1 MSVNWFTVAAQIV
14 NFLIL
19 VWLLKKFLY
28 KPVLT
33 AMNKRQQKV
42 QDELKEAARLA
53 ETAKKEKKQYL
64 ALQEEARNRGKEELL
79 KARREADDLRKKLF
93 QEVEAEAEAARVRW
107 QDELSREKALFLKQ
121 AGAQV
126 AEQFQLLAQ
135 KAFRDLADVDLEENM
150 ISRFCALVEKQE
162 TEADFFRQLQ
172 NSERLQVA
180 TVFPLSQSSREAV
193 REVLWLRLGTQPE
206 ISFQVET
213 TLLAGI
219 LVSSNDHKMEWNI
232 HQYLD
237 DFQNELE
244 RFLS

>member
-42 QDELKEAARLA
+42 QDELKQAATLA
-53 ETAKKEKKQYL
+53 KSAEKEKKQYL
-64 ALQEEARNRGKEELL
+64 ALQEEAQNRGKEELSR
-79 KARREADDLRKKLF
+79 ARRDADNLRKKLF
-93 QEVEAEAEAARVRW
+93 QEVEAEAEAAHVRW
-107 QDELSREKALFLKQ
+107 QDELSREKARFLKE
-121 AGAQV
+121 ASAQV
-126 AEQFQLLAQ
+126 AEQFQHLVQ
-135 KAFRDLADVDLEENM
+135 KALRDLADTDLEENM
-150 ISRFCALVEKQE
+150 ISRFCALIAKHN

-172 NSERLQVA
+172 NPDKLQVSTA
-180 TVFPLSQSSREAV
+180 FSLSKSSQDAI
-193 REVLWLRLGTQPE
+193 REVLWQRLGVQPDIYFRHE
-206 ISFQVET
+206 P
-213 TLLAGI
+213 TLIAGI

-237 DFQNELE
+237 NFQNELK